1 MGHLTLK
8 RQASRQTAAANG
20 SNRIAH
26 HWPPSATISLLTC
39 LDDLY

>member
-1 MGHLTLK
+1 MATDK
-8 RQASRQTAAANG
+8 TAAVNG

-26 HWPPSATISLLTC
+26 DWPLSASISLLTC